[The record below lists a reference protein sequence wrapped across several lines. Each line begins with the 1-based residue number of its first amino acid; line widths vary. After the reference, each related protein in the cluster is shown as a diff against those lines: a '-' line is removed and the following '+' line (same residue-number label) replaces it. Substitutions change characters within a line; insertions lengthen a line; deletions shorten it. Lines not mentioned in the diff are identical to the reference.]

1 MLSGAYIPGRY
12 DKYVLYIEGAG
23 KETSF
28 TIRNF
33 TCDEKIDSFDTTSL
47 PALKTLYADKFDFGT
62 AVVASEVA
70 DSKRMAFYGSQFTI
84 MTAGNE
90 MKPDSLLDMSECQ
103 QAQPHGR
110 HGRRCEVRQLHSVPR
125 FGAATMA

>member
-1 MLSGAYIPGRY
+1 MCV
-12 DKYVLYIEGAG
+12 YVEGAG
-23 KETSF
+23 KETTF

-47 PALKTLYADKFDFGT
+47 PVLKTLYADKFDFGT

-90 MKPDSLLDMSECQ
+90 MKPDSLLDMAEC
-103 QAQPHGR
+103 R
-110 HGRRCEVRQLHSVPR
+110 KHSRTTTRPSL
-125 FGAATMA
+125 